1 MEEVNYRAIAEVL
14 FCSLVH
20 LSLPES
26 ASAGLNHQLC
36 PVPGHETCG
45 ELVWELIQGITV
57 QNPSSMSTKIS
68 LSLLDLQA
76 EVLPELTFLLKEVK
90 EQNKDLHSY
99 SPSESSGT

>member
-1 MEEVNYRAIAEVL
+1 MLCCGSDIIKRLLLITGPVVFAPFWAWSMEEVNYRAIAEVL

-45 ELVWELIQGITV
+45 ELV
-57 QNPSSMSTKIS
+57 
-68 LSLLDLQA
+68 
-76 EVLPELTFLLKEVK
+76 
-90 EQNKDLHSY
+90 
-99 SPSESSGT
+99 